1 MRWSIDEI
9 SDKLSFLAIP
19 FLAFGIFNLVLC
31 VLALLFRGEFILS
44 GVLVSA
50 GWVGFGLCVLFEAR
64 KIKAKR
70 VDDIAFI
77 FVNIYEFLFWIFWW
91 LTRPHFPY
99 NVICGA
105 LGGALFLFLKLS
117 CYKRLKKQIAAQEIK

>member
-1 MRWSIDEI
+1 
-9 SDKLSFLAIP
+9 
-19 FLAFGIFNLVLC
+19 
-31 VLALLFRGEFILS
+31 LLFRGKFILS
-44 GVLVSA
+44 GVLVSG

-64 KIKAKR
+64 KIKAKQ
-70 VDDIAFI
+70 VDGIAFI
-77 FVNIYEFLFWIFWW
+77 LVNIYEFLFWIFWW

-117 CYKRLKKQIAAQEIK
+117 WYKRLKKQIASQKIK